1 MNLTL
6 SVVIVNNLII
16 KRDLSLFTLIP
27 DFVNGDVSSSSSLAL
42 SKLAS
47 GAAFYTGPYL
57 DGNGITNITTQIGT
71 HAYLPC
77 KVSRIK

>member
-1 MNLTL
+1 MIYL
-6 SVVIVNNLII
+6 V
-16 KRDLSLFTLIP
+16 LIP

-77 KVSRIK
+77 KVS